1 MGMAHREVN
10 MDERENKV
18 KTHFKG
24 PGQWR
29 SQAAELEKEEVDVE
43 EESE

>member
-1 MGMAHREVN
+1 MNEP
-10 MDERENKV
+10 DKEV

-29 SQAAELEKEEVDVE
+29 SQAAELEAAESQSAADAADVIVATGA
-43 EESE
+43 